1 MHTYFGN
8 MPAIQELWSSCDRF
22 ADIYE
27 KRKSDRLIWW
37 RRNIKRW
44 RKRHWNNDAG
54 GMAVVLWTI
63 QPIEVYELIQERGV
77 YHCNF
82 TKSVLNDCQ
91 EQYDWLAQEMK
102 TRIGNPSEGV
112 SYPVWAWYMWEGER
126 KKPDLRR
133 ERWGNGWKGER
144 FACMEI
150 DIPEAEVILSEES
163 RQEYREANWER
174 AFELSYVDNDW
185 VHRGDSIQ
193 ATFWELRKEHIR
205 KVRFFTSATPKPDY
219 LDENGGTR
227 NEG

>member
-1 MHTYFGN
+1 M
-8 MPAIQELWSSCDRF
+8 
-22 ADIYE
+22 
-27 KRKSDRLIWW
+27 
-37 RRNIKRW
+37 
-44 RKRHWNNDAG
+44 
-54 GMAVVLWTI
+54 VLWTI
-63 QPIEVYELIQERGV
+63 QPVEVYELIQETGV

-82 TKSVLNDCQ
+82 TKSMLNDCQ

-102 TRIGNPSEGV
+102 RRIGNPPEGV

-150 DIPEAEVILSEES
+150 DIPEAEVILSDFDSWSIILLHGLLSDSEEEDNRLEQEYENLS
-163 RQEYREANWER
+163 EEFRQEYREANWER